1 MIKLIIFFSI
11 GILILIFTKKL
22 IYLFTKNILY
32 QYILYFFSVVFFI
45 LLIFTYRESKLHD
58 SQGIYSPP
66 QYDGKTIVP
75 GTVTN
80 EKE

>member
-1 MIKLIIFFSI
+1 MIKLILFFSI

-22 IYLFTKNILY
+22 IYLFTKNIIH

-45 LLIFTYRESKLHD
+45 LLIFLFRESKFHD

-66 QYDGKTIVP
+66 KYDGKTIVP
-75 GTVTN
+75 GKVID